1 MSRIQDPEE
10 PVPLHPGGGSALWT
24 GLDFARVVDGAGL
37 SLLAPT
43 VPRALEYDI
52 VLRYETQVSGM
63 SARQVDGWYW
73 VVGRGISMTA
83 DP

>member
-1 MSRIQDPEE
+1 M
-10 PVPLHPGGGSALWT
+10 HPGAGSARWS
-24 GLDFARVVDGAGL
+24 GLDFARVADGAGL

-63 SARQVDGWYW
+63 SARQVDEWYW
-73 VVGRGISMTA
+73 VVGRGISMTT
-83 DP
+83 DPLP

>member
-1 MSRIQDPEE
+1 MSQH
-10 PVPLHPGGGSALWT
+10 LGAGSTPWT
-24 GLDFARVVDGAGL
+24 RLGSARVVDGAGL

-52 VLRYETQVSGM
+52 VLRYETQVGGSG
-63 SARQVDGWYW
+63 ARQVDGWCW
-73 VVGRGISMTA
+73 VVGGGRSMTA